1 MTKHVRNVDFAAE
14 QHQNGTCLGQ
24 DRQCVYGWVGTKHGW
39 CSPKTGLVPSVPALP
54 GQALHHP
61 RVSQSFPAPAS
72 PQDKEA
78 EVLAED
84 KDVRVGLTVGGRGLL
99 FGHFWPQLW
108 RAFLQERICS
118 CCCSPPLLPGS
129 WSHSKSKASL
139 KSAHKSCSR
148 VTMCPQTVRPE
159 RPGCR
164 TGKQWSG
171 EKGNLLARW
180 PCVFNWLLGKAE
192 KVMCTNQSRITDQSQ
207 SELTR
212 PRPIRN
218 RVLLPSSAPP
228 GLDRGSGQ
236 RALFTKTKWTT
247 GLVADGGQDDNVPH
261 PEVQPGEAPHELQT
275 PSAARSWPC

>member
-1 MTKHVRNVDFAAE
+1 MLILQQSSISRARFWDKTDSVCMGGLAQSMAGALRKPVWSLQCPPSLAKHCTTREF
-14 QHQNGTCLGQ
+14 
-24 DRQCVYGWVGTKHGW
+24 
-39 CSPKTGLVPSVPALP
+39 PK
-54 GQALHHP
+54 
-61 RVSQSFPAPAS
+61 
-72 PQDKEA
+72 
-78 EVLAED
+78 
-84 KDVRVGLTVGGRGLL
+84 
-99 FGHFWPQLW
+99 
-108 RAFLQERICS
+108 AFQPP
-118 CCCSPPLLPGS
+118 PPLRTKRRRFRRKTKTCGWDSPWGVEVYCSVTFGRNFGGLFPRSGS
-129 WSHSKSKASL
+129 APVAAPHLCSQAAGVTANPKRHSSL
-139 KSAHKSCSR
+139 LTKSCSR

-261 PEVQPGEAPHELQT
+261 PEVQPGEAPHRLQT

>member
-1 MTKHVRNVDFAAE
+1 MQRRRQLKEQRGSENSFSLRGIFPRKNVTKHVRNVDFAAE
-14 QHQNGTCLGQ
+14 QHQQGTFLGQ

-78 EVLAED
+78 EVQAED

-108 RAFLQERICS
+108 RAFPQERICS

-139 KSAHKSCSR
+139 KSAHK
-148 VTMCPQTVRPE
+148 
-159 RPGCR
+159 
-164 TGKQWSG
+164 K
-171 EKGNLLARW
+171 
-180 PCVFNWLLGKAE
+180 
-192 KVMCTNQSRITDQSQ
+192 
-207 SELTR
+207 
-212 PRPIRN
+212 
-218 RVLLPSSAPP
+218 LLPSHNVSSNCSAREAWLPNRKTVVWRKGKPP
-228 GLDRGSGQ
+228 RKMAVCFQLASRQGREGHVHQSIEDHRPITIRVDAASSNQEQSSPSQLRPSRTGPWVRTAGFIYQNKVDDWPRSRR
-236 RALFTKTKWTT
+236 RA
-247 GLVADGGQDDNVPH
+247 G
-261 PEVQPGEAPHELQT
+261 
-275 PSAARSWPC
+275 